1 LQKKTKSKGDFVPA
15 ISNLSDKEIGYSAR
29 KIIDKDGDGVEDNV
43 HLTHAE
49 LERYRVP
56 HVFGTVEEMH
66 NTHNGELPGHI
77 RYGEDNLPGR
87 HASHLFVD
95 PYEKERNASKY
106 PMPTQGGE
114 NSKAAADAD
123 AKDKAEAAKDE
134 KKNAEPEPKKEG
146 LTEEAKEAKPEE
158 EKKEEA
164 AANLR
169 KRRLKKL
176 LLRKRPLLI
185 PLRRLLPHLL
195 RFPRKHPLLMLP
207 TTSKKLPRKR
217 PRLMVKRL
225 RRQLLPSKRKKPL
238 LRRLPR
244 PLKRPRKLN
253 LQRRPSSN
261 SEILKVSPTTTSSV
275 PPNSGTPRMAMS
287 SKRRMISPSP
297 PINLF
302 NSSTTSKALRISSI
316 LVSRPSF
323 LPLSP
328 TTSLRNGCLSK
339 TPTLVM
345 TVLLENLSPLLR
357 ISSKPET

>member
-164 AANLR
+164 AA
-169 KRRLKKL
+169 KPKKEEA
-176 LLRKRPLLI
+176 KEAAPKEETAAN
-185 PLRRLLPHLL
+185 PAEKAAATPAEV
-195 RFPRKHPLLMLP
+195 PKEAP
-207 TTSKKLPRKR
+207 TPDATNNQQEAAKEEAKADGEKTEKAAAAEQKKEATAEKTA
-217 PRLMVKRL
+217 KAAEET
-225 RRQLLPSKRKKPL
+225 KEAKPA
-238 LRRLPR
+238 
-244 PLKRPRKLN
+244 KEAKL
-253 LQRRPSSN
+253 
-261 SEILKVSPTTTSSV
+261 
-275 PPNSGTPRMAMS
+275 
-287 SKRRMISPSP
+287 
-297 PINLF
+297 
-302 NSSTTSKALRISSI
+302 
-316 LVSRPSF
+316 
-323 LPLSP
+323 
-328 TTSLRNGCLSK
+328 
-339 TPTLVM
+339 
-345 TVLLENLSPLLR
+345 
-357 ISSKPET
+357 